1 MRDVLRWSSWVI
13 AGIAVVVMV
22 VGLLPT
28 NAPVDD
34 AARAEAIA
42 GNLRCPFCNGESIA
56 EAPSQIARDLELFV
70 VDKVEE
76 GWTDEQIYT
85 YFVDRYGERVRL
97 DPPLAGWGA
106 ALWLSP
112 LVVVAVGI
120 AAIFSRRRER
130 QERAGTEAPAPAALA
145 SSVVDEADSP

>member
-1 MRDVLRWSSWVI
+1 MRDLLRWGSWVV
-13 AGIAVVVMV
+13 AGLAVVVMV

-28 NAPVDD
+28 STPVDD
-34 AARAEAIA
+34 AARAELIA

-70 VDKVEE
+70 VAKVGE
-76 GWTDEQIYT
+76 GWTDEEIYT

-106 ALWLSP
+106 VLWLSP
-112 LVVVAVGI
+112 LVVAGVGV
-120 AAIFSRRRER
+120 AAILSRKRSR
-130 QERAGTEAPAPAALA
+130 QVPIAQGPSTVTVSAEVDGT
-145 SSVVDEADSP
+145 